1 VEIPLVEV
9 FPSREELMGRAA
21 SLFAEIASGCVAER
35 GRFTVAL
42 SGGSTPRRL
51 FALLSE
57 EQVRSTIAWGRVE
70 VFWGDERCVPPDDE
84 RSNYLMAHRSLLKSV
99 PARIHRIEGEAGPGE
114 AASRYE
120 ETLRRVFRLQ
130 EGQVPSLDLILLG
143 MGADGHTA
151 SLFPGSAVLEE
162 RSRLVA
168 PVLGV
173 DPPRVTLTL
182 PVINEAERV
191 IFLVSGEEKAGP
203 VHHILREGNAEG
215 YPAGMVAPGGEL
227 FWLLDEG
234 AASLLGE

>member
-1 VEIPLVEV
+1 VESPVVEV
-9 FPSREELMGRAA
+9 FPGRDELMGRAA
-21 SLFAEIASGCVAER
+21 SLFADSASRCVAER
-35 GRFTVAL
+35 GKFTVAL

-51 FALLSE
+51 YEVLSE
-57 EQVRSTIAWGRVE
+57 EQVRSTINWARVE

-84 RSNYLMAHRSLLKSV
+84 RSNYLMAHGALLKAV

-120 ETLRRVFRLQ
+120 ETLRRVFSLR
-130 EGQVPSLDLILLG
+130 EGRVPSLDLVLLG

-151 SLFPGSAVLEE
+151 SLFPGSSVLAE
-162 RSRLVA
+162 RSRLAA
-168 PVLGV
+168 PVHGV

-191 IFLVSGEEKAGP
+191 LFLVTGKEKAGP
-203 VHHILREGNAEG
+203 VRHILREGNEEG

-227 FWLLDEG
+227 VWLLDEG
-234 AASLLGE
+234 AASML